1 MARWIGAV
9 LRCCLDDI
17 ALRRHLRCSAH
28 LTARTTDRPQE
39 VPLMMFNKRSIVSL
53 LLIFFSLVVQGNDSL
68 AAYSAG
74 TNQRA
79 SLPAPHD
86 TVVVM
91 PFENLSGRAEYNWI
105 GEGFADTLSTL
116 LDKPGLAAI
125 QPDER
130 DVAYKQE
137 GLPPTAILTHA
148 AMFKVAE
155 RAGANL
161 VVMGSYG
168 VEGDGRQGSL
178 TVTAR
183 TVNINEG
190 RLMGRQQTE
199 AAPILEMQRLQGDI
213 AYETLYQ
220 HNPDVP
226 YTRDQIVTEATAVP
240 IGAFENYIK
249 GKLTREHD
257 ARVEFLERA
266 AKEVQDKTHA
276 PYDAAVFE
284 LGRIRYDDHDLK
296 STIDQMQMVNEKF
309 PRFDEALFYMAIA
322 EYELGQLDKSMEVLT
337 RLKTMMPLYEVYN
350 NIGVIYMK
358 KKQYSDAIAH
368 LKPAADAS
376 PRDTDVSFN
385 LGLAYF
391 LSGNYKDAIAM
402 LKSEIERRPAD
413 GEALYILSKSSEAAG
428 DKAAAPGYA
437 DQAKKVLPS
446 FAQWE
451 TKGVPFLGRIRET
464 FSKANYYRYKRDLY
478 ATATP
483 DAGESAGTTAVDQL
497 MESAR
502 TAFADGRDEDA
513 LASLGKAL
521 QAAPQSYEAHLL
533 MGRIYE
539 RRGDTERATNS
550 LKAALF
556 WNPNLPQAQVLLGR
570 IALLRNDCE
579 GARSW
584 AGKALQSNQN
594 DQDAQALGRLIE
606 QKCKPAQN

>member
-1 MARWIGAV
+1 MVNRV
-9 LRCCLDDI
+9 
-17 ALRRHLRCSAH
+17 
-28 LTARTTDRPQE
+28 
-39 VPLMMFNKRSIVSL
+39 SIIFL
-53 LLIFFSLVVQGNDSL
+53 LVIFFSLVLPGTCSL
-68 AAYSAG
+68 MILGGGANG
-74 TNQRA
+74 RT

-86 TVVVM
+86 TIIVM

-116 LDKPGLAAI
+116 LDRPGLAAI

-161 VVMGSYG
+161 VVMGTYN
-168 VEGDGRQGSL
+168 VEGEGRQGSL

-220 HNPDVP
+220 HNPDIP
-226 YTRDQIVTEATAVP
+226 YTRDQMVAEATAVP

-257 ARVEFLERA
+257 ARVEFLEHA
-266 AKEVQDKTHA
+266 AKEVQEKTHA
-276 PYDAAVFE
+276 PYDAAVLE
-284 LGRIRYDDHDLK
+284 LGRIRYDDRDFK
-296 STIDQMQMVNEKF
+296 SAIDQMQMVNEKSG
-309 PRFDEALFYMAIA
+309 RFDEALFYTAVA
-322 EYELGQLDKSMEVLT
+322 EYELGQLDKSLEILA

-368 LKPAADAS
+368 LKPAVDAS

-391 LSGNYKDAIAM
+391 LSGDSKDAITT
-402 LKSEIERRPAD
+402 LKGEIERRPAD

-428 DKAAAPGYA
+428 DKGSASGYA

-451 TKGVPFLGRIRET
+451 TKGTPFLGRIKET
-464 FSKANYYRYKRDLY
+464 FSKANYYRYKRDQY
-478 ATATP
+478 ATAMP
-483 DAGESAGTTAVDQL
+483 EPGDGSGAAPVDQL
-497 MESAR
+497 MEAAR

-513 LASLGKAL
+513 LANLGKAL

-556 WNPNLPQAQVLLGR
+556 WKPNLPQAQILLGR

-579 GARSW
+579 GAQSW
-584 AGKALQSNQN
+584 DDKALQSNQN
-594 DQDAQALGRLIE
+594 DQDAQALHRLIE